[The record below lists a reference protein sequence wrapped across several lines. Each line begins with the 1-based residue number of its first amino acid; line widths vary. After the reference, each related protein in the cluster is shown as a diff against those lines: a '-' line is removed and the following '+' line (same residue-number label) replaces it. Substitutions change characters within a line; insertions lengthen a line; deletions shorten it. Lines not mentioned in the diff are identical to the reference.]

1 MKLQPGQRV
10 SLANLGPVPIPV
22 YSDNAALM
30 IAVRVGSTV
39 EELLSVYGGQD
50 NENGVTSA
58 QQCLVNLADIPDV
71 VDDLALMA
79 YSSRPLSGTVQ
90 IGTAQ
95 YDLTELGLGNTCGVF
110 GRFYRYNGQ
119 WNYAAMNLG
128 FPALAGL
135 ASLLRVPVARLSP
148 TPAAP

>member
-10 SLANLGPVPIPV
+10 NLAALGPLPLPV

-30 IAVRVGSTV
+30 IAVRIGTTV
-39 EELLSVYGGQD
+39 EELLSIYGGQQS
-50 NENGVTSA
+50 GSGAGAA
-58 QQCLVNLADIPDV
+58 QQCLVNLANIPDM
-71 VDDLALMA
+71 VDDLTLMA
-79 YSSRPLSGTVQ
+79 HTPRPLSGTVQ

-95 YDLTELGLGNTCGVF
+95 YNLAELGLDNTCGVF
-110 GRFYRYNGQ
+110 GRFYRYHGQ

-135 ASLLRVPVARLSP
+135 AILLHVPVTRLVHTS
-148 TPAAP
+148 AAL